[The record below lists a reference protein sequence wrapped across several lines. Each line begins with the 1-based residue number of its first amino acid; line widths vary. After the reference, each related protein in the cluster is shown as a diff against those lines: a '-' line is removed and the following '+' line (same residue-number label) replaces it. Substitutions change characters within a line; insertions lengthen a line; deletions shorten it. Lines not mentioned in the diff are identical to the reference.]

1 MKKQVKGYLA
11 FAFLGGIMLTSGVLI
26 AIPGFDEEVDYAA
39 MNNPEVTI
47 TGTPADNFPDD
58 QRTTFCSSGGDA
70 KSTNYVNEY
79 MIPTEC
85 TNPLAITSDYDGNV
99 WFTET
104 NTGNLAKFNP
114 VTETFTEYDNP
125 TWPDGGRSM
134 MWGIDYAP
142 DGSVWFTDET
152 YDSVWKFSTIDEQY
166 ERLSYPTAGGDSLP
180 QKLSIDGS
188 QIIINDF
195 TGNKLTILN
204 VNPSDDDVNY
214 LSIPSALDDSV
225 TADFALDANDDI
237 WYTNWLYQQGGF
249 LVKFNQNDYLSA
261 VSNSGQQFLPLV
273 DFISAYA
280 LPIQLLTPNGI
291 TFSDDGLLWIVDT
304 TSSSFFSF
312 DPSSEKFIQ
321 YVTADPM
328 FETYGNQT
336 GIIKSPISRPY
347 WIENDDQG
355 RLVFNEQTAN
365 NISVMDPKAQTLV
378 EYHIPSKNPN
388 WGDCDSGIDVL
399 ENCGIAQIFDFAISG
414 EKIWFTEWV
423 ENKIGVVD
431 TSVPLPLEIQLEQNT
446 LNLVPG
452 ESQEFQYLISVGSQN
467 DNLDLFL
474 VASGTHDFLTVNV
487 LDNSADLVAIVDDP
501 GETIV
506 IPTVISASDDALP
519 GTYKILLGTQSGDV
533 TISKFLTVIIE

>member
-1 MKKQVKGYLA
+1 VKKQVKGYLA
-11 FAFLGGIMLTSGVLI
+11 FAFLGGIMLTSGVLV
-26 AIPGFDEEVDYAA
+26 AMTGYDPDVDYAA
-39 MNNPEVTI
+39 VDDPEVTI
-47 TGTPADNFPDD
+47 TGTPADNFPDE

-79 MIPTEC
+79 VIPTEC
-85 TNPLAITSDYDGNV
+85 TNPLAIVSDYDGNV

-104 NTGNLAKFNP
+104 NTGNLAKFDP
-114 VTETFTEYDNP
+114 TTETFTEYDNP

-152 YDSVWKFSTIDEQY
+152 YDSVWKFSTFDEQY
-166 ERLSYPTAGGDSLP
+166 ERLSYPSDGNSLP

-204 VNPSDDDVNY
+204 VNPSDNDVNY

-261 VSNSGQQFLPLV
+261 VSDSGEQFLPLV

-280 LPIQLLTPNGI
+280 LPVQLLTPNGI
-291 TFSDDGLLWIVDT
+291 TFSDDGFLWIVDT

-365 NISVMDPKAQTLV
+365 NISVMDPKTQSLI
-378 EYHIPSKNPN
+378 EYHVPSKNPN
-388 WGDCDSGIDVL
+388 WGDCDSGVKVL
-399 ENCGIAQIFDFAISG
+399 DNCGIAQIFDFAISG

-431 TSVPLPLEIQLEQNT
+431 TSVPLPLEIQFEYDT
-446 LNLVPG
+446 LNLLPG
-452 ESQEFQYLISVGSQN
+452 DSANFHFIISPQFN
-467 DNLDLFL
+467 NENLELSSI
-474 VASGTHDFLTVNV
+474 VSTTHDFLTVNFIHDSV
-487 LDNSADLVAIVDDP
+487 ETFELDSDNPIPVHVD
-501 GETIV
+501 
-506 IPTVISASDDALP
+506 ISASDDALS
-519 GTYKILLGTQSGDV
+519 GTYKILLGVQSDDV